1 MGARR
6 KATNERRWARGAGR
20 EAPSARR
27 LSGGPGGP
35 HPFSLTGMP
44 PDVAPAPDL
53 SPAARDTPTAP
64 TATAPDAPTTE
75 PDAPYADPL
84 PAPCYD
90 TFDGERDA
98 LAPYQPTPEQHG
110 PRTALDA
117 RRRPLRPTP

>member
-53 SPAARDTPTAP
+53 SPAARDTPPPPTAP
-64 TATAPDAPTTE
+64 APDAPTTE
-75 PDAPYADPL
+75 PAAPYARPPL
-84 PAPCYD
+84 PPPCH
-90 TFDGERDA
+90 TFVGERGPPDTYQA
-98 LAPYQPTPEQHG
+98 TLAEASEEPTTELPS
-110 PRTALDA
+110 
-117 RRRPLRPTP
+117 

>member
-6 KATNERRWARGAGR
+6 QATNERRWARGAGR

-44 PDVAPAPDL
+44 PDVAPAPGL

-64 TATAPDAPTTE
+64 TATAPDALTTE
-75 PDAPYADPL
+75 PDALYADPL
-84 PAPCYD
+84 LAACFVPIV
-90 TFDGERDA
+90 GA
-98 LAPYQPTPEQHG
+98 LADPDHYVTILAEIYSP
-110 PRTALDA
+110 ASI
-117 RRRPLRPTP
+117 